1 MQFSIVLLSQL
12 RSIKSFRL
20 DAEYYHPSAIEYEK
34 KIVQVF
40 NGQSIKSI
48 GCKVVSGPFGSSLK
62 SESYLNKGIPFIR
75 ISDLRNFLISN
86 KKLIYISE
94 ENNKRL
100 SSSMLNV
107 GDIVLSKVANIGVT
121 SIVTSDIG
129 ICNISENNIGIRMP
143 KGMSCQNKSFI
154 VTYLNSIP
162 GQNQI
167 LRARS
172 GNVQPKLNVIDI
184 EEVKIPDVSND
195 LAQLVHNNF
204 ERSKNLKQAL
214 EIKYQQAQDLLLA
227 ELGLGDWQPKHQL
240 WCEKDYSDTVVA
252 GRIDAEYYQPK
263 YDEIINAITEYS
275 ITNYSTPPPTLGDL
289 ATIKKSIEVGSS
301 EYLNEGIPFI
311 RVSNINPF
319 EITEE
324 KYISEELY
332 NQIITHQPKKG
343 EILLSKDATP
353 GIAFHLDK
361 TPKKMIPSGGI
372 LRLKLKT
379 DNINGEYLTLVL
391 NSLLTKEQANRDVG
405 GSVIMHWRPE
415 QVSRVVIP
423 ILPKDKQLEIQEKVI
438 ESFELRA
445 RSKKLLDNAKLAV
458 EMAIKQDETAA
469 IQFLNS
475 AT

>member
-40 NGQSIKSI
+40 NGQSIRSI

-184 EEVKIPDVSND
+184 EEVKIPYVSND

-204 ERSKNLKQAL
+204 ERSKNLKQVS
-214 EIKYQQAQDLLLA
+214 EIKYQQAQDILLA
-227 ELGLGDWQPKHQL
+227 ELGLDDWKPTHQL
-240 WCEKDYSDTVVA
+240 WCEKDYSETVEA

-263 YDEIINAITEYS
+263 YEEIIDA

-289 ATIKKSIEVGSS
+289 VTIKKSIEVGSS

-423 ILPKDKQLEIQEKVI
+423 ILPKDKQLEIQGKVM
-438 ESFELRA
+438 ESFKLRTD
-445 RSKKLLDNAKLAV
+445 SKKLLENAKRAV
-458 EMAIKQDETAA
+458 EIAIEQDETTA

-475 AT
+475 

>member
-1 MQFSIVLLSQL
+1 MKFSIVNYSE
-12 RSIKSFRL
+12 IKDGSDFRF
-20 DAEYYHPSAIEYEK
+20 DAEYYHPDCLDIHK
-34 KIVQVF
+34 KIKSKEHVLFFSKVKKIGSGKNLPQAE
-40 NGQSIKSI
+40 NGNYK
-48 GCKVVSGPFGSSLK
+48 
-62 SESYLNKGIPFIR
+62 FIR
-75 ISDLRNFLISN
+75 TQNVRPVLISDTGMSSTNELEKLSLTKEGELLFVRVGGVGDSSVITKKYSGNAVSDNVLKLEIEGINPFYCSIFFNSKIGQTYFKRNLKGTARGLISQEN
-86 KKLIYISE
+86 FKDILIPVFSVAFQEAIQNCVE
-94 ENNKRL
+94 ESQDLIEK
-100 SSSMLNV
+100 
-107 GDIVLSKVANIGVT
+107 SKYAY
-121 SIVTSDIG
+121 
-129 ICNISENNIGIRMP
+129 
-143 KGMSCQNKSFI
+143 Q
-154 VTYLNSIP
+154 
-162 GQNQI
+162 
-167 LRARS
+167 
-172 GNVQPKLNVIDI
+172 
-184 EEVKIPDVSND
+184 
-195 LAQLVHNNF
+195 LAQD
-204 ERSKNLKQAL
+204 
-214 EIKYQQAQDLLLA
+214 ILLA
-227 ELGLGDWQPKHQL
+227 ELGLDGWKPTQQL
-240 WCEKDYSDTVVA
+240 WCEKDYSDTVAV

-263 YDEIINAITEYS
+263 YEEIINAITEYS

-289 ATIKKSIEVGSS
+289 ATIKKSIEVGSG

-423 ILPKDKQLEIQEKVI
+423 ILPKDKQLEIQGKVM
-438 ESFELRA
+438 ESFKLRTD
-445 RSKKLLDNAKLAV
+445 SKKLLENAKRAV
-458 EMAIKQDETAA
+458 EIAIEQDETTA

-475 AT
+475 

>member
-1 MQFSIVLLSQL
+1 MQFSIVNYSDIEKLSDFRIDSHYWHPDLMRNGALVSPNSTVALFVKSNIENIKTSPIDRNFEYLEISNISITYGGDYKTVEIIEGEEPDRAHHILQKNDVVVSTVRPNRNAVALIQKNGIIGSSGLCVL
-12 RSIKSFRL
+12 RADNINPKYLYIFCKTDYFVKCLIRADKASMYPAVSNSDILKTAIFV
-20 DAEYYHPSAIEYEK
+20 PSDNF
-34 KIVQVF
+34 Q
-40 NGQSIKSI
+40 KSI
-48 GCKVVSGPFGSSLK
+48 VEQITEAFQ
-62 SESYLNKGIPFIR
+62 
-75 ISDLRNFLISN
+75 
-86 KKLIYISE
+86 KK
-94 ENNKRL
+94 
-100 SSSMLNV
+100 
-107 GDIVLSKVANIGVT
+107 
-121 SIVTSDIG
+121 
-129 ICNISENNIGIRMP
+129 
-143 KGMSCQNKSFI
+143 
-154 VTYLNSIP
+154 
-162 GQNQI
+162 
-167 LRARS
+167 
-172 GNVQPKLNVIDI
+172 
-184 EEVKIPDVSND
+184 
-195 LAQLVHNNF
+195 
-204 ERSKNLKQAL
+204 AL
-214 EIKYQQAQDLLLA
+214 GKETYQQAQDLLLA
-227 ELGLGDWQPKHQL
+227 ELGLGDWQPKHEL
-240 WCEKDYSDTVVA
+240 TYSKNYSDTVQA

-263 YDEIINAITEYS
+263 YDKIIKAITEYS
-275 ITNYSTPPPTLGDL
+275 ITKYSTPPPTLGDL

-423 ILPKDKQLEIQEKVI
+423 ILPKDKQLEIQEKVMK
-438 ESFELRA
+438 SFELRE
-445 RSKKLLDNAKLAV
+445 RSKTLLENAKRAV
-458 EMAIKQDETAA
+458 EIAIEQDETTA